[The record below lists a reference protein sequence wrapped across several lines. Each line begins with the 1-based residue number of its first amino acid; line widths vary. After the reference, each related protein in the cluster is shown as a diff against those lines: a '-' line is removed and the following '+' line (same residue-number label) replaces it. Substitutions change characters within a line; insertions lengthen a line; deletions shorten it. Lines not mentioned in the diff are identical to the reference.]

1 MQALMLSYRHSF
13 HAGNFA
19 DVVKHVV
26 LVALL
31 RYMTRKEAPFCYI
44 DTHAGAGGYDLRGEH
59 ARKTAESEA
68 GIGRISSATDAPA
81 PVARYLDIVRRYAA
95 TAGQFG
101 YPGSP
106 WIAAELMRRQD
117 RLMLCEL
124 HGSDF
129 PQLRQMFRPD
139 RRVHC
144 YAEDGYRFSIGL
156 VPPAE
161 RRGLILMDPSYELKN
176 EYSVAVT
183 TLGRL
188 HRRFATGVY
197 ALWYPL
203 LAGRDSAMLKRSI
216 DRLGI
221 RDMLNL
227 ELVIADRNADVGMY
241 GCGMILVNPPWTLRN
256 DMELALPYLA
266 EKLGR
271 NIDSSYRIELWS
283 AE

>member
-1 MQALMLSYRHSF
+1 MLSYRHSF

-19 DVVKHVV
+19 DVMKHVV
-26 LVALL
+26 LIALL
-31 RYMTRKEAPFCYI
+31 RYITRKEAPFCYI
-44 DTHAGAGGYDLRGEH
+44 DTHAGAGHYDLRGEH
-59 ARKTAESEA
+59 AQQTAESEA
-68 GIGRISSATDAPA
+68 GIGRIQTAGDAPA
-81 PVARYLDIVRRYAA
+81 PVARYLDIVRRYAGS
-95 TAGQFG
+95 AGHFG

-106 WIAAELMRRQD
+106 WIAAQLMRKQD

-129 PQLRQMFRPD
+129 PQLRQLFKSD

-144 YAEDGYRFSIGL
+144 YAEDGYRFCTGF

-161 RRGLILMDPSYELKN
+161 RRGLILIDPSYELKN
-176 EYSVAVT
+176 EYSVAVA

-203 LAGRDSAMLKRSI
+203 LADRNSAALKRTI

-221 RDMLNL
+221 RDVLNL
-227 ELVIADRNADVGMY
+227 ELIVANRNSEAGMY

-271 NIDSSYRIELWS
+271 TVDSSYRIELWS